1 MISISNPSNNG
12 NSIVIRYNTA
22 TSIAIF
28 SSFADIN
35 DKEGTPPSKFAPTD
49 PDAVGGLYDHVFGFI
64 RDSFTASNRWLSI
77 ESIKPT
83 TTQWWVNFGQPIAAA
98 VYTEFGG
105 DFIWLVLTE
114 MEYVDLEP
122 VTSVKVTMHFGVDI
136 YMANETAT

>member
-77 ESIKPT
+77 ESIKPAA
-83 TTQWWVNFGQPIAAA
+83 TQWWTNFGEIIIG
-98 VYTEFGG
+98 EIEGKFGG

-122 VTSVKVTMHFGVDI
+122 VTTVKVTMHFGVDI